1 MTEHILTELSQL
13 TAAARTYAVLDSQS
27 DIRQT
32 QSAVDSALVPITM
45 IPSSV
50 KAGCAIASLW
60 KVMPAMLYDEAASVL
75 DIAAQRQNIMLTNHV
90 AWKWLEVTC
99 TENCW
104 RHILN
109 RGPSDTWI
117 KCLTD
122 RVDNLID
129 GFVTT
134 CPINPED
141 FLPGLQASTYQ
152 WRRAR
157 TANKLVGNQR
167 HSFIYTTVTAI
178 VRKWLG
184 YPSDGI
190 SHAQAIFVDNMVKT
204 MGHDVLLLN
213 ITWTSYIKLQAYITG
228 QSKYGTIIISQFAAF
243 QEHLSIHPLG
253 NPTTAASVA
262 LSDIGRLMSAFR
274 NSELPL
280 FMFPEHTIQEAV
292 QTIPCRVSLP
302 SPSSSTV
309 STSVVVADSHQP
321 KMGKPE
327 LILQYLIQLLPF
339 IDNDLPSTPLMTKIQ
354 HNLDHYLPFRDHA
367 PQRIKSVGLN
377 GPYHSAVINT
387 HTAYFDSLFWRGIS
401 YSTASATNHTM
412 IFDLLDF
419 RQRESSSIESIGIIE
434 TEKYFCNPKAY
445 GPYNYSRTTALADQY
460 WESSG
465 RPELSDWLKQDVKPP
480 YLDQWCF
487 FKGTYLKD
495 AKGNYEKDSKNK
507 KIKAFPQIGNLVAHV
522 LTGDYA
528 SAGKVELPSV
538 WDMGEVI
545 TEINAGG
552 IKGLIAIGYLGGI
565 RKPSQ
570 EQVTVAFEHL
580 YEYLEANLSERQKQL
595 MGFGTLLVEHALCK
609 FTQARKY
616 KWV

>member
-1 MTEHILTELSQL
+1 
-13 TAAARTYAVLDSQS
+13 
-27 DIRQT
+27 
-32 QSAVDSALVPITM
+32 
-45 IPSSV
+45 
-50 KAGCAIASLW
+50 
-60 KVMPAMLYDEAASVL
+60 MPAMLYDEAASVL
-75 DIAAQRQNIMLTNHV
+75 DIAVQRQNIMLTNHA

-109 RGPSDTWI
+109 RGPSNTWI

-129 GFVTT
+129 GLAIT
-134 CPINPED
+134 CTIHPED
-141 FLPGLQASTYQ
+141 FIPGLHASTYQ
-152 WRRAR
+152 WKRAH

-178 VRKWLG
+178 VREWLG
-184 YPSDGI
+184 YPSNSI
-190 SHAQAIFVDNMVKT
+190 SHAQAIFVDDMVKT
-204 MGHDVLLLN
+204 MGRDVLLLN
-213 ITWTSYIKLQAYITG
+213 ITWTSYIKLQVYITG
-228 QSKYGTIIISQFAAF
+228 RSKYGIIANSQFAAF
-243 QEHLSIHPLG
+243 RENLSNHPLG
-253 NPTTAASVA
+253 DPTTAGSIA

-274 NSELPL
+274 NSELSS
-280 FMFPEHTIQEAV
+280 FMFPEHTFQEAV
-292 QTIPCRVSLP
+292 RTIPRTVSLL
-302 SPSSSTV
+302 SPPPLTV
-309 STSVVVADSHQP
+309 STSAAVANSCQP
-321 KMGKPE
+321 QMGNPE
-327 LILQYLIQLLPF
+327 SILQFLIKLLPF
-339 IDNDLPSTPLMTKIQ
+339 IDKSMASTPLMTKIQ

-367 PQRIKSVGLN
+367 PQRIKSVEPN

-387 HTAYFDSLFWRGIS
+387 RTAYFDSLFWRGIS
-401 YSTASATNHTM
+401 YSTASAMNHSM

-419 RQRESSSIESIGIIE
+419 RRRESSSIESIGAAE

-445 GPYNYSRTTALADQY
+445 GPYNCFRTTASADQY

-465 RPELSDWLKQDVKPP
+465 RPELSDWLKRDIKPS
-480 YLDQWCF
+480 YLDQWRF

-538 WDMGEVI
+538 QDMGEVI

-552 IKGLIAIGYLGGI
+552 LKGLIAIGYLAGI
-565 RKPSQ
+565 KKPSQ
-570 EQVTVAFEHL
+570 EQITVAFEHL
-580 YEYLEANLSERQKQL
+580 YQYLEANLSERQKNL
-595 MGFGTLLVEHALCK
+595 MGFGVLLVEHALCK
-609 FTQARKY
+609 FTRARKY